1 MTRERNVVGGL
12 DVHEL
17 EDDEGNFLVVAV
29 NVDGADMHLELE
41 VVAAMARLRNSD
53 QEAFESVA
61 DLIELFLERGAPLEA
76 LDG

>member
-1 MTRERNVVGGL
+1 MTARNLVGGL

-17 EDDEGNFLVVAV
+17 EDDEGAFLVVAV
-29 NVDGADMHLELE
+29 NVDGADMHVELE

-53 QEAFESVA
+53 QDAFESVA

>member
-1 MTRERNVVGGL
+1 MTRNIIGGL

-29 NVDGADMHLELE
+29 NVDGADMHVELD

-61 DLIELFLERGAPLEA
+61 DMIELFLERGAPLEA

>member
-1 MTRERNVVGGL
+1 VNRNVIGGL

-29 NVDGADMHLELE
+29 NVGGADMHVELD
-41 VVAAMARLRNSD
+41 VVAALARLRNSD
-53 QEAFESVA
+53 QDAFESVA

-76 LDG
+76 LSG